1 MASEDSGS
9 NRATLNSYEAKLEE
23 YIAGSPQEVEGEL
36 KKFIDGAFA
45 DVESG
50 ATVLELGAGFGRDA
64 LYLREKGFAVIPTD
78 AARSFVEELQ
88 RRGLPAYELNMLTD
102 SFPKTDVIFANAV
115 FLHLS
120 VEELREVLLKARA
133 ALNPG
138 GKLIFTVKL
147 GAGEEW
153 STAKLDAPRFFVYW
167 DFEPIVSE
175 LIRAGFTAVD
185 AVKDDTDPTSWLQA
199 VAS

>member
-1 MASEDSGS
+1 MAIEESET

-23 YIAGSPQEVEGEL
+23 YIAGSPQKVSGEL
-36 KKFIDGAFA
+36 KKFIDESFA
-45 DVESG
+45 DVEPGS
-50 ATVLELGAGFGRDA
+50 TVLELGAGFGRDA
-64 LYLREKGFAVIPTD
+64 LYLQKKGFAVIPTD
-78 AARSFVEELQ
+78 AAKSFVEELQ

-102 SFPKTDVIFANAV
+102 GFPRVDVIFANAV

-120 VEELREVLLKARA
+120 VEELRGVLLKARA

-138 GKLIFTVKL
+138 GKLVFTVKL
-147 GAGEEW
+147 GAGAEW

-167 DFEPIVSE
+167 DFETIIPE

-185 AVKDDTDPTSWLQA
+185 AVKDDADPTSWLQV